1 MEAKKAFWKSKS
13 MILNFIG
20 AVLSV
25 VAFFSDKG
33 GPISAYLSANAAT
46 IGIVWSGLGM
56 ILRMV
61 TKDKIVLID

>member
-1 MEAKKAFWKSKS
+1 MEAKKPFWQSKT

-33 GPISAYLSANAAT
+33 GPIAAYISSNAAT
-46 IGIVWSGLGM
+46 IGIVWAGLGM
-56 ILRMV
+56 VLRMV
-61 TKDKIVLID
+61 TKDKVVLAD

>member
-1 MEAKKAFWKSKS
+1 MEAKKPFWQSKT

-33 GPISAYLSANAAT
+33 GPVSAWIAANAAT

-56 ILRMV
+56 VLRLI
-61 TKDKIVLID
+61 TKDKVVLID